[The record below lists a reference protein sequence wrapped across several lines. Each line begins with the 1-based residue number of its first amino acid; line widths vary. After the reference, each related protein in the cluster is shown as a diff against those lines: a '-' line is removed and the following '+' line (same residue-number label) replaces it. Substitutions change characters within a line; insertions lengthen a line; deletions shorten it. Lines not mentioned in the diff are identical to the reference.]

1 MGALQMKEL
10 RCCLCESEMTSKD
23 EIVET
28 RPTGA
33 YGGTQDWHYCFEC
46 WISMEQVR
54 QWDLDLE
61 LLFKTVFTGLEEKE
75 TALPWL
81 GNSHATEIRPTAH

>member
-1 MGALQMKEL
+1 MKKL
-10 RCCLCESEMTSKD
+10 RCCLCETEMTSRD
-23 EIVET
+23 EVVET

-33 YGGTQDWHYCFEC
+33 YGGSQDWHYCFEC

-61 LLFKTVFTGLEEKE
+61 LLYKTVFTGLEEKE

-81 GNSHATEIRPTAH
+81 GNSPVTEVRPTTH

>member
-1 MGALQMKEL
+1 
-10 RCCLCESEMTSKD
+10 MTSRD
-23 EIVET
+23 EVVET

-33 YGGTQDWHYCFEC
+33 FGGTQDWHYCFEC

-61 LLFKTVFTGLEEKE
+61 LLYKTVFTGLEEKE

-81 GNSHATEIRPTAH
+81 GTVLWQRFARQPTDSSQGCEL